1 RHTARQ
7 PVAERLADHAFLDDR
22 PLSSVLPAAYRLF
35 PEVAVKAV
43 VAFALGPPR
52 YGDRQRTAFLAPLRD
67 AENGLHGERRRLLRA
82 RDARARGDPRSEP
95 SGREAG
101 NAPHIIAEAS
111 RASCETVS
119 RLRKQSVTAGTRLD
133 SPVGPRPREVPL
145 LPTRRRHVRH
155 GNADRLDLANLAAP
169 GLEDVDRR
177 QVERLNVERP
187 APLSRHT
194 ESDRLRREC
203 ECNGKDRSGFDR
215 SSHRCLR
222 CNVLAPPVE
231 RQDLLL
237 VPRVEPARNG
247 ASGAASW

>member
-1 RHTARQ
+1 
-7 PVAERLADHAFLDDR
+7 
-22 PLSSVLPAAYRLF
+22 
-35 PEVAVKAV
+35 
-43 VAFALGPPR
+43 
-52 YGDRQRTAFLAPLRD
+52 
-67 AENGLHGERRRLLRA
+67 
-82 RDARARGDPRSEP
+82 
-95 SGREAG
+95 
-101 NAPHIIAEAS
+101 
-111 RASCETVS
+111 
-119 RLRKQSVTAGTRLD
+119 
-133 SPVGPRPREVPL
+133 
-145 LPTRRRHVRH
+145 H

-203 ECNGKDRSGFDR
+203 EGNGKDRSGFDR

-237 VPRVEPARNG
+237 VPREPARNG
-247 ASGAASW
+247 ASGAASWRKRAIASSVRATSRRAAGSAPRAARVPLA